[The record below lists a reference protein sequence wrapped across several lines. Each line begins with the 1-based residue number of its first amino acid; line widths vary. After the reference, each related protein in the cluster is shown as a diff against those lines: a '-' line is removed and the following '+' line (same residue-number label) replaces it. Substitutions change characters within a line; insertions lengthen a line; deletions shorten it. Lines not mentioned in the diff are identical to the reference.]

1 MNNEMID
8 LPALQWYPGHMKRAK
23 DIILE
28 NLKLVDV
35 VVELLDARAPFSSKN
50 PMLDEILKEQTRII
64 ALNKSDLADTNA
76 TKDYIA
82 YFKENGLQAVPV
94 SSINGLPK
102 NLIKAIE
109 TAATPKTE
117 KLAKAGVKKRAAR
130 VMILGIPNV
139 GKSTLINTIAGQNKA
154 KAANTP
160 GLTRNKQWVKI
171 GKNLELLD
179 TPGILWPK
187 FDSLQAGLNLAFLGS
202 ISDDVY
208 DNEKVALLLIEK
220 LKSISK
226 EQIQERFKLET
237 LDKQPTEILEDIGKK
252 RGCLVKGGIVDMLK
266 AAKIVLSE
274 FRSGKLG
281 RCTLPEEGFK

>member
-1 MNNEMID
+1 MEEILD

-28 NLKLVDV
+28 NLKLVDA
-35 VVELLDARAPFSSKN
+35 VVELLDARAPLSSKN
-50 PMLDEILKEQTRII
+50 PMLDEIIKDRERVV
-64 ALNKSDLADTNA
+64 ALNKADLAESNA
-76 TKDYIA
+76 VKRYIA
-82 YFKENGLQAVPV
+82 LFKERGLEAVPI
-94 SSINGLPK
+94 SSLNGVPK

-109 TAATPKTE
+109 KVTAPKTE
-117 KLAKAGVKKRAAR
+117 KWVKAGAKKRAAR

-139 GKSTLINTIAGQNKA
+139 GKSTLINSIAGSNKA

-187 FDSLQAGLNLAFLGS
+187 FDSLKSALNLAFLGS

-208 DNEKVALLLIEK
+208 DTEKVAALLIEN
-220 LKSISK
+220 LKTISP
-226 EQIQERFKLET
+226 QNLAERFKLET
-237 LDKQPTEILEDIGKK
+237 LEKSAGEILEDIGKK
-252 RGCLVKGGIVDMLK
+252 RGCLVKGGAVDSFK
-266 AAKIVLSE
+266 AAKILLSE

-281 RCTLPEEGFK
+281 KCALPEDII

>member
-1 MNNEMID
+1 MEEILD

-50 PMLDEILKEQTRII
+50 PMLDEIIKDRARVI
-64 ALNKSDLADTNA
+64 ALNKSDLADVA
-76 TKDYIA
+76 VTKKYASFFNEQGI
-82 YFKENGLQAVPV
+82 ETVLI
-94 SSINGLPK
+94 SSINGMPK

-109 TAATPKTE
+109 KAAAPKTE
-117 KLAKAGVKKRAAR
+117 KWVKAGAKKRAAR

-139 GKSTLINTIAGQNKA
+139 GKSTLINSVAGANKA
-154 KAANTP
+154 RTANTP

-187 FDSLQAGLNLAFLGS
+187 FDSPKVALNLAFLGS

-208 DNEKVALLLIEK
+208 DTEKVAALLIEK
-220 LKSISK
+220 LKTIAPVGL
-226 EQIQERFKLET
+226 QERFKLET
-237 LDKQPTEILEDIGKK
+237 LEQPAGELLEILGRK
-252 RGCLVKGGIVDMLK
+252 RGCLVKGGAVDSFK

-274 FRSGKLG
+274 FRSGKFG
-281 RCTLPEEGFK
+281 KCSLPEANI